1 MAESKKNSVL
11 LLYTGGTAG
20 MIRNKE
26 GVLVP
31 FDFEQIESLLP
42 ELDRL
47 PFHIQHWATEK
58 PIDSSNLKPDL
69 WSELADVIA
78 SEYDQHMGFVILH
91 GTDTMAFSA
100 TALSF
105 LLKNLGKPVVFT
117 GAQLPIGDIRTD
129 AKENILTALE
139 IAGAQAMGMPVVPEV
154 CIYFD
159 YSLFRGNRSIKQSS
173 DRFEAF
179 SSPNFPKLAEAGTHI
194 RFHQDFFHR
203 TLGSF
208 SIQKSNFSN
217 RVATLRLFPGMGENH
232 VLPLTTSLHWDVII
246 LRTYGSGNAPSD
258 PSIMNALKK
267 ATEAGKVIV
276 NITQCTTGRVVQD
289 TYEVGRQLTEIGVIE
304 GLDLTLEA
312 ALVKT
317 MFILGHGSFDSRR
330 FKKEFQINIAGE
342 MTAPTDFHH

>member
-1 MAESKKNSVL
+1 
-11 LLYTGGTAG
+11 
-20 MIRNKE
+20 
-26 GVLVP
+26 
-31 FDFEQIESLLP
+31 
-42 ELDRL
+42 
-47 PFHIQHWATEK
+47 
-58 PIDSSNLKPDL
+58 
-69 WSELADVIA
+69 
-78 SEYDQHMGFVILH
+78 
-91 GTDTMAFSA
+91 
-100 TALSF
+100 
-105 LLKNLGKPVVFT
+105 
-117 GAQLPIGDIRTD
+117 
-129 AKENILTALE
+129 
-139 IAGAQAMGMPVVPEV
+139 
-154 CIYFD
+154 
-159 YSLFRGNRSIKQSS
+159 LFRGNRSIKQSS